1 MDEMRKQGI
10 ALHMGFQVAGPGK
23 TDAGIAL
30 DANNGERLDGF
41 DSVIWAVGRAPNTR
55 GLALER
61 AGVEVRANGIVPT
74 DEYQNTNVPGIYA
87 IGDITG
93 ARR

>member
-1 MDEMRKQGI
+1 M
-10 ALHMGFQVAGPGK
+10 
-23 TDAGIAL
+23 
-30 DANNGERLDGF
+30 
-41 DSVIWAVGRAPNTR
+41 IWAVGRAPNTR

-74 DEYQNTNVPGIYA
+74 DGYQNTNVPGIYA

-93 ARR
+93 VPH